1 MNDSHSTRRSVT
13 AIVRRAARAVP
24 LALGAAAL
32 LFAAACGPPSAE
44 EAAADQEEVRVFL
57 LEYLPKMSDAYRT
70 GDTAPLEPYT
80 TLKER
85 ETIEKRVRDLAKQ
98 GSVLSPEL
106 ESLEVEDVVTWSA
119 VNAFVTTVEVW
130 DLRVLAAGSDS
141 VVRETED
148 QANRVKYQ
156 LKREDGRWRVFGRPL
171 QETFE

>member
-1 MNDSHSTRRSVT
+1 MIDSHDPRRFPGASARWAAL
-13 AIVRRAARAVP
+13 AIP
-24 LALGAAAL
+24 LVLGAAVIL
-32 LFAAACGPPSAE
+32 LAGACGPPSAE
-44 EAAADQEEVRVFL
+44 EVAADEEEVRAFL
-57 LEYLPKMSDAYRT
+57 LEYLPKMSEAYRT

-85 ETIEKRVRDLAKQ
+85 ETIKKRVRDLAKQ

-156 LKREDGRWRVFGRPL
+156 LKREDGRWRVFGRQL